1 MEEQT
6 PSRFEISEPLVNSN
20 IFTPVETSIDENK
33 NQIDKVSIKICFP
46 CFFLF
51 QLNSFFKD
59 IFMLFF
65 SPMPISLFNFLVDI
79 FFICL
84 NLNFQKFK
92 LEVYKL
98 NNIIYVTIK
107 NCLTCIKSHYNS
119 FNGNLHF
126 YYDVQNNGDPEFAN
140 SYFFIIND
148 LNFDLDSNNIKAKP
162 AFLFS
167 FIENEINM
175 QNANKIINKFEVNKY
190 ENNPL
195 LFDIAKY
202 MGKKKDPLENAPEQI
217 ISRLMKFGEHFFTF
231 YLDSPLLQRGI
242 YYYYPII
249 ILCLHVFNVA
259 FTFALSVIIIS
270 EENIYIT
277 IIAIFGFIVINVFIY
292 LIIIAI
298 YKCRSKDS
306 RIDFIYSKN
315 YDKLFIGIVNSEQ
328 NRYSKSFEYQIDEI
342 DKFFFQIPELNKGNI
357 IFKAILKNK
366 KIDTIAQIKSIDKY
380 EQEGLEYI
388 LNEKKNN

>member
-1 MEEQT
+1 
-6 PSRFEISEPLVNSN
+6 
-20 IFTPVETSIDENK
+20 
-33 NQIDKVSIKICFP
+33 
-46 CFFLF
+46 
-51 QLNSFFKD
+51 
-59 IFMLFF
+59 
-65 SPMPISLFNFLVDI
+65 
-79 FFICL
+79 
-84 NLNFQKFK
+84 
-92 LEVYKL
+92 
-98 NNIIYVTIK
+98 
-107 NCLTCIKSHYNS
+107 
-119 FNGNLHF
+119 
-126 YYDVQNNGDPEFAN
+126 
-140 SYFFIIND
+140 
-148 LNFDLDSNNIKAKP
+148 
-162 AFLFS
+162 
-167 FIENEINM
+167 
-175 QNANKIINKFEVNKY
+175 
-190 ENNPL
+190 
-195 LFDIAKY
+195 
-202 MGKKKDPLENAPEQI
+202 
-217 ISRLMKFGEHFFTF
+217 MKFGEHFFTF

-357 IFKAILKNK
+357 IFKVILKNK
-366 KIDTIAQIKSIDKY
+366 KIDIIAQNKSIDKY